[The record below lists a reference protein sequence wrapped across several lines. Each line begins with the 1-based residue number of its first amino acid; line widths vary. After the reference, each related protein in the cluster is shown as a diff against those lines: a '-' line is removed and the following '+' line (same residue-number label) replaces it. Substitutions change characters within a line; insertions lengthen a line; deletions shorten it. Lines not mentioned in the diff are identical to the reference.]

1 MEITASILMNENN
14 NLYTDTIDELRRKIK
29 GGVYLVVDPY
39 EGIDKVLP
47 NVNAALA
54 GGVDVL
60 QIWNH
65 WHEGQNQKAFI
76 EGIIQLAHAT
86 DVPVL
91 INEEWHW
98 LESTRMDGVHF
109 DAIPGGWDTIRK
121 TIQRPFLAGITCGND
136 EARIG
141 WAIRHADYLSFCSM
155 FPSASA
161 GACEI
166 VRPEIVEETRRQ
178 TNLPIFV
185 SGGIT
190 PALIRNL
197 LPLGINGVAVISAI
211 LKAEDPA
218 QAAHNFKHALTCAR

>member
-1 MEITASILMNENN
+1 MIENN
-14 NLYTDTIDELRRKIK
+14 KLYTDTIDDLRRKIK
-29 GGVYLVVDPY
+29 GGVYLVVVPS

-47 NVNAALA
+47 KVKAALA

-65 WHEGQNQKAFI
+65 WHEGQDQKAFI
-76 EGIIQLAHAT
+76 NSIVQLAHAA
-86 DVPVL
+86 DIPVL

-98 LESTRMDGVHF
+98 LKSTHADGVHF
-109 DAIPGGWDTIRK
+109 DAIPADWDTIHQ
-121 TIQRPFLAGITCGND
+121 TIKRPFLTGITCGND

-141 WAIRHADYLSFCSM
+141 WATRFADYLSFCSM

-166 VRPEIVEETRRQ
+166 VRPEVVKETRRQ
-178 TNLPIFV
+178 TSLPIFV

-190 PALIRNL
+190 PALIGNL
-197 LPLGINGVAVISAI
+197 LLLGINGVAVISAI
-211 LKAEDPA
+211 LKADDPA
-218 QAAHNFKHALTCAR
+218 QAAHDFKHALNQSK

>member
-1 MEITASILMNENN
+1 MTENN
-14 NLYTDTIDELRRKIK
+14 KLYTDTIDDLRRKIK

-39 EGIDKVLP
+39 EGIDKVFP
-47 NVNAALA
+47 NVKAALA

-65 WHEGQNQKAFI
+65 WHEGQDRKAFI
-76 EGIIQLAHAT
+76 EDIVQLAHVA

-98 LESTRMDGVHF
+98 LESTPVDGVHF
-109 DAIPGGWDTIRK
+109 DTIPVDWDAIHRTIK
-121 TIQRPFLAGITCGND
+121 RPFLVGITCGND

-141 WAIRHADYLSFCSM
+141 WAIRFANYLSFCSM

-166 VRPEIVEETRRQ
+166 VRPEVVEETRRQ

-190 PALIRNL
+190 PALISNL

-211 LKAEDPA
+211 LKADDPA
-218 QAAHNFKHALTCAR
+218 RAAHDFKHALTCAK